1 MVKCW
6 YWKGKMGCHV
16 WLDWPSFIP
25 LAEAR
30 GFLPVFPC
38 KKVIVLAIPTFAQPP
53 KIGEQIKV
61 KGIDVIVDGVDT
73 PEDFYKGKGAP
84 IARQME
90 ENDIGWRVDCIL
102 EK

>member
-1 MVKCW
+1 MDK
-6 YWKGKMGCHV
+6 
-16 WLDWPSFIP
+16 
-25 LAEAR
+25 
-30 GFLPVFPC
+30 
-38 KKVIVLAIPTFAQPP
+38 
-53 KIGEQIKV
+53 
-61 KGIDVIVDGVDT
+61 VDT